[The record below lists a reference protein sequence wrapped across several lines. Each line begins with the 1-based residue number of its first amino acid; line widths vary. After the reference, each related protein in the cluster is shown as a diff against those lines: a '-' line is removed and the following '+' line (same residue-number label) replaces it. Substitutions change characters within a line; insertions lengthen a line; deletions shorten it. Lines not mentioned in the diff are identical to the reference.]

1 MTEAEWLACTEPDDL
16 LQFLRDQA
24 SDRQL
29 RLFVCACCRRLLPWL
44 QGKRKAALALCE
56 KALEVSEKYA
66 DGLVDQATLTAALP
80 ASAYYSVTAGP
91 GILAAEVARRTLH
104 VQLAGNERPMRFG
117 RRLIGHP
124 ASEAAEFA
132 RSVVSS
138 IAGETKDRSGKAKAA
153 RKRTATLQEKA
164 FQVELLRD
172 LFGNPFQSVVIDSGW
187 LAWNGGTVVHL
198 AQGIY
203 NKRRFT
209 DMPIL
214 ADALEEAGCTEPDI
228 LPHCRQPGPHVR
240 GCWLIDL
247 LTGTG

>member
-1 MTEAEWLACTEPDDL
+1 MTEVEWLACTELDEL
-16 LQFLRDQA
+16 LEFLRHRA
-24 SDRQL
+24 SDRQF

-56 KALEVSEKYA
+56 KALEVSENYA

-91 GILAAEVARRTLH
+91 GVLAAEVARRTLY

-132 RSVVSS
+132 RSVVST
-138 IAGETKDRSGKAKAA
+138 IAGETKDRSGKSKAP
-153 RKRTATLQEKA
+153 RKRAATIQEKA

-187 LAWNGGTVVHL
+187 LAWNGGTVVQL
-198 AQGIY
+198 AQGVY
-203 NKRRFT
+203 NDRAFDRL
-209 DMPIL
+209 PVL
-214 ADALEEAGCTEPDI
+214 ADALEEAGCDDDRV
-228 LPHCRQPGPHVR
+228 LGHCRQPGQHVR
-240 GCWLIDL
+240 GCWLLDL
-247 LTGTG
+247 LTARG